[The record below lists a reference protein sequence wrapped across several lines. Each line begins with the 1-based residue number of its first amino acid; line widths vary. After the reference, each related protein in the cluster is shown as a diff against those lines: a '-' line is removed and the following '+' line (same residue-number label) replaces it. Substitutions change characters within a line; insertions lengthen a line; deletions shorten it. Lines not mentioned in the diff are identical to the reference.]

1 MKLGM
6 IKEKQ
11 VAESLGQGS
20 GVLSFEQNLLV
31 TPLDFRNFLMSRR
44 GPRQGSKGRKFGAVS
59 RNETKCLFER
69 VQVLDSSMGEIAG
82 MFVSLSAQGMGCW
95 WWVLL
100 GSCWLGENDSW
111 SQKKTAG
118 RY

>member
-1 MKLGM
+1 M
-6 IKEKQ
+6 
-11 VAESLGQGS
+11 
-20 GVLSFEQNLLV
+20 LSFEQNLLV
-31 TPLDFRNFLMSRR
+31 TPLDFLNCLMPRR
-44 GPRQGSKGRKFGAVS
+44 GPRQGSKGRKCGAVS
-59 RNETKCLFER
+59 RNETKCLLER
-69 VQVLDSSMGEIAG
+69 VQVLDSGMGEIAG

-95 WWVLL
+95 WRVLL